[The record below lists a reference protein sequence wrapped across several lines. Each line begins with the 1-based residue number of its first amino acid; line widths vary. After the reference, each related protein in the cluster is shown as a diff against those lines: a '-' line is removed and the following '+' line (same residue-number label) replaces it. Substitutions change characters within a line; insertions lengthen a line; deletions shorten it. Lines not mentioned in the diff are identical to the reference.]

1 MMPANRGAGLLAV
14 SLNACRPTTLDAHAR
29 RSAPCIEMASESAVT
44 LEGAAEPAPV
54 ESSVWD
60 LWTCAESLPPKQRGS
75 ESAMLDA
82 RGLYEYTVRRTPAW
96 AAPAAASYA
105 ARPRHRR
112 SRRARL

>member
-1 MMPANRGAGLLAV
+1 
-14 SLNACRPTTLDAHAR
+14 
-29 RSAPCIEMASESAVT
+29 MASESAVT

-82 RGLYEYTVRRTPAW
+82 RSPQHIVLYLLVQHWQLRTP
-96 AAPAAASYA
+96 
-105 ARPRHRR
+105 
-112 SRRARL
+112 